1 MLCLGI
7 ETSCDETSLAL
18 ADNNGLLDQITFSQ
32 ADIHSVFGGVVP
44 EMASRE
50 HLNKL
55 SPLFQS
61 LMERSGTKKKDIRA
75 IAVTRGPGLLGCL
88 LVGLGF
94 AKGLALGLGVPL
106 VGVNHLHAHLM
117 APGLE
122 KDISF
127 PALGILVSGGHTN
140 IYLIKNPFDFELL
153 GRTLDDAAGEAFDK
167 AAKTL
172 NIPYPGGVFID
183 RFAAFSSPDQKMFP
197 KPYLDNTNLD
207 FSFSGIKTA
216 MVYFVRDN
224 QDLILQNRAI
234 VDEKYIPSP
243 ELSKVCASFNW
254 SIARTIKIKLKRALT
269 CHPVK
274 SIILAGGVAA
284 NTMVR
289 HAVEELALEHHLEP
303 VLPRLTLCTDN
314 AAMVA
319 WYGRLL
325 INEGYYHSLDLEAI
339 PRGKKVPWDYLR
351 DRVRGSKSA
360 FQGLSEQSG

>member
-18 ADNNGLLDQITFSQ
+18 ADSHRLLDQVTFSQ
-32 ADIHSVFGGVVP
+32 VDMHSVFGGVVP

-50 HLNKL
+50 HLNRL
-55 SPLFQS
+55 GPLYNS
-61 LMERSGTKKKDIRA
+61 LMKRSGVRDRDIRA
-75 IAVTRGPGLLGCL
+75 VAVTRGPGLLGCL

-94 AKGLALGLGVPL
+94 AKGLVLGLGVPL

-127 PALGILVSGGHTN
+127 PCLGLLVSGGHTS
-140 IYLIKNPFDFELL
+140 IYLIKNPFDFEQL

-167 AAKTL
+167 AAKSL

-183 RFAAFSSPDQKMFP
+183 LFAGFSTPDEKMFP
-197 KPYLDNTNLD
+197 RPYLDNPNLD

-216 MVYFVRDN
+216 MVYHVRDHPELMLKDKTCVN
-224 QDLILQNRAI
+224 ENF
-234 VDEKYIPSP
+234 VPSP
-243 ELSKVCASFNW
+243 ELAKVCASFNW
-254 SIARTIKIKLKRALT
+254 SIARTLKIKLKRALDR
-269 CHPVK
+269 HPIRNIV
-274 SIILAGGVAA
+274 LAGGVAA

-289 HAVEELALEHHLEP
+289 NEVEELAREHHLEAIIP
-303 VLPRLTLCTDN
+303 EISLCTDN

-319 WYGRLL
+319 WYGQML
-325 INEGYYHSLDLEAI
+325 INQGYCHGLDLEAI
-339 PRGKKVPWDYLR
+339 PRGKKIPWDYLDNR
-351 DRVRGSKSA
+351 IQGTGCRV
-360 FQGLSEQSG
+360 QDP